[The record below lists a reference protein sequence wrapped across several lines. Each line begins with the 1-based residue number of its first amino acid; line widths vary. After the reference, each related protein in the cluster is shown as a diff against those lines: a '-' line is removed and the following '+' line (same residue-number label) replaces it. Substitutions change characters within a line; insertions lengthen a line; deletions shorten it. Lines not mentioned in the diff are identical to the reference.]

1 MRVGL
6 IFFFSIICAQ
16 ITAQVF
22 GNEWIS
28 YNQKY
33 YASIEP
39 NQMFDKFKDF
49 TLNIDKVTGLTLSEV
64 NPLLNQYME
73 KQNEYT

>member
-1 MRVGL
+1 VL
-6 IFFFSIICAQ
+6 PKEYLEQ
-16 ITAQVF
+16 IKDD
-22 GNEWIS
+22 

-33 YASIEP
+33 YASIEH

-49 TLNIDKVTGLTLSEV
+49 TLNIDKVTGLPLSEV

-73 KQNEYT
+73 KQDEYT

>member
-1 MRVGL
+1 
-6 IFFFSIICAQ
+6 
-16 ITAQVF
+16 
-22 GNEWIS
+22 
-28 YNQKY
+28 
-33 YASIEP
+33 
-39 NQMFDKFKDF
+39 MFDKFKDF